1 MTLVLVL
8 IKESFMLYINIRH
21 CSNNH
26 QNPFCHYFSLS
37 SKIFSTGCNIPA
49 KAITLYK
56 TGCLAIATL
65 IPTADVLVRQCIDGQ
80 TSAYRVLYE
89 RYSKAMFNT
98 ALRIVNKTADA
109 EDVLQDSFTDAF
121 MQLSSFENKSTFG
134 AWLKQIVVF
143 KSITLLKKQR
153 MSFVDMEKAE
163 DLPDENEI
171 DEADIWYT
179 VDMIKQTVQQLPDG
193 YRTVLSLYLF
203 EGYDHEEISEILGVA
218 QSTVRTQYI
227 RAKQKLLKLL
237 KKGEVYEQ

>member
-1 MTLVLVL
+1 MA
-8 IKESFMLYINIRH
+8 
-21 CSNNH
+21 
-26 QNPFCHYFSLS
+26 
-37 SKIFSTGCNIPA
+37 CNIPS

-56 TGCLAIATL
+56 TGCLAIETL
-65 IPTADVLVRQCIDGQ
+65 IPTADVLVRQCIDGDP
-80 TSAYRVLYE
+80 SAYRVLYD
-89 RYSKAMFNT
+89 RYSKAMYNT
-98 ALRIVNKTADA
+98 ALRIVNKSVDA

-121 MQLSSFENKSTFG
+121 MQLSSFEHKSTFG

-143 KSITLLKKQR
+143 KSIALLKKQR
-153 MSFVDMEKAE
+153 ISFVDMEKAE
-163 DLPDENEI
+163 DLPEENGL
-171 DEADIWYT
+171 DEASVWYT
-179 VDMIKQTVQQLPDG
+179 VDMIKQTMQQLPDG

>member
-1 MTLVLVL
+1 
-8 IKESFMLYINIRH
+8 
-21 CSNNH
+21 
-26 QNPFCHYFSLS
+26 
-37 SKIFSTGCNIPA
+37 
-49 KAITLYK
+49 
-56 TGCLAIATL
+56 
-65 IPTADVLVRQCIDGQ
+65 
-80 TSAYRVLYE
+80 
-89 RYSKAMFNT
+89 MFNT

-179 VDMIKQTVQQLPDG
+179 VDMIKQTIQQLTDG

-227 RAKQKLLKLL
+227 RAKQKLLNLL